1 MQRRGLLLMV
11 WILAGCD
18 PSTWL
23 EITAP
28 TEAQL
33 ALEAPCDAP
42 VAGTSGVDIE
52 LDYLPHVV
60 KCENGAASYEAL
72 KAQAVAARSYLY
84 YKIER
89 NGSIADG
96 TSDQVYSC
104 DREPSQIHYDA
115 VADTAGIHLVY
126 QNTLV
131 CTFYVAGAHP
141 SDEISCI
148 ATADDPEDFNTEHYV
163 TYNWGYSGSEVQQ
176 THLGWIDDDNL
187 ANRGCMSQNG
197 SDCLSDQGWGYE
209 DILRFYYGADIGFA
223 VAEGE
228 CLEDVPC
235 DEDPDCVEEEDR
247 QHDAGLTEH
256 TTTQNLDAGVSDIKE
271 VTAITTVM
279 PLRHQILT
287 LNNPE
292 TTQKENN
299 EELPPSVVSS
309 CQSSSQLFPLSFFS
323 LLFWRRK
330 KENKFKRSDG

>member
-1 MQRRGLLLMV
+1 MRYRALIMSLSLLC
-11 WILAGCD
+11 ACD
-18 PSTWL
+18 PSKWL
-23 EITAP
+23 EIAP
-28 TEAQL
+28 PAEITL

-42 VAGTSGVDIE
+42 VQGTNGVDIE
-52 LDYLPHVV
+52 LNYLPHVV
-60 KCENGAASYEAL
+60 KCENGGASYEAL

-84 YKIER
+84 YKIAR
-89 NGSIADG
+89 NGTIADG

-104 DREPSQIHYDA
+104 GREPSQIHYDA

-126 QNTLV
+126 EETLV

-163 TYNWGYSGSEVQQ
+163 TYNWGYTDSSVQQ

-197 SDCLSDQGWGYE
+197 SDCLANQGWGYE

-228 CLEDVPC
+228 CLEDIPC
-235 DEDPDCVEEEDR
+235 DEDPECIEEDEVI
-247 QHDAGLTEH
+247 DAGEAESATA
-256 TTTQNLDAGVSDIKE
+256 DAGKPLT
-271 VTAITTVM
+271 VTVVI
-279 PLRHQILT
+279 PHRHRILT
-287 LNNPE
+287 LNNGNASSNIS
-292 TTQKENN
+292 Q

-309 CQSSSQLFPLSFFS
+309 CLTSPNLSPIG
-323 LLFWRRK
+323 LLGLLLWRRK
-330 KENKFKRSDG
+330 KTKRSDG

>member
-1 MQRRGLLLMV
+1 MRFYSLIISLS
-11 WILAGCD
+11 IFCACE
-18 PSTWL
+18 PSKWL
-23 EITAP
+23 EITP
-28 TEAQL
+28 VTEAAL

-42 VAGTSGVDIE
+42 VQGTQGIDIE

-72 KAQAVAARSYLY
+72 KAQAVSARSYLY
-84 YKIER
+84 YKIAR

-104 DREPSQIHYDA
+104 GREPSQIHYDA

-126 QNTLV
+126 EETLV

-163 TYNWGYSGSEVQQ
+163 TYNWGYTGNSVQQ

-197 SDCLSDQGWGYE
+197 SDCLADQGWGYE
-209 DILRFYYGADIGFA
+209 DILRFYYGADISFA

-228 CLEDVPC
+228 CLEDIPC
-235 DEDPDCVEEEDR
+235 EEDPECIED
-247 QHDAGLTEH
+247 E
-256 TTTQNLDAGVSDIKE
+256 TTNDGGGAATHADEGPANTTNLISV
-271 VTAITTVM
+271 AI
-279 PLRHQILT
+279 PHRHHILT
-287 LNNPE
+287 LNNGNTSSNVSE
-292 TTQKENN
+292 KAQKA
-299 EELPPSVVSS
+299 LAPSVVSS
-309 CQSSSQLFPLSFFS
+309 CLTAPSLGSMGLFAFLW
-323 LLFWRRK
+323 WRRK
-330 KENKFKRSDG
+330 KAKRSVG